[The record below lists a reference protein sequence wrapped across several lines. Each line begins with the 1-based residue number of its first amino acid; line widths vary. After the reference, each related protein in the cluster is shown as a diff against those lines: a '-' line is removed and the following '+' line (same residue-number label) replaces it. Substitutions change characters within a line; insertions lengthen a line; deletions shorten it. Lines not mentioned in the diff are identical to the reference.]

1 MPVASIVVMMGI
13 RVATSGMLSR
23 KEETIADAH
32 TSTMMVI
39 IMSPPVMSI
48 KAVSHHIR

>member
-23 KEETIADAH
+23 KEEMMADAH

-48 KAVSHHIR
+48 SA